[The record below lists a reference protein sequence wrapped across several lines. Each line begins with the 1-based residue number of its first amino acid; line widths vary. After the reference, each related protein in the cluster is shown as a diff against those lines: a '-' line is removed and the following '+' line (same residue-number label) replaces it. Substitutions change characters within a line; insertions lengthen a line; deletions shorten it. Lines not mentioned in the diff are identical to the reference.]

1 MSNINND
8 PTFGLTGHSTM
19 GKSIGLITA
28 EDIKGSEW
36 RRVIHASTILG
47 TLNKGKRKKERII
60 NWKGSEMR
68 DYPIRMGELS
78 TEAGAYAN
86 ANSVIDILNNVEP
99 YKRVRVSFKEICY
112 GDQIIK
118 LKSPIKIEAM
128 SSDAGFSLYYKPLDI
143 LVSAPTLDECEE
155 DLQEE
160 LDVLYEEYAKEADE
174 NLTESARKLKSELLS
189 LENGD

>member
-1 MSNINND
+1 MSNINNE
-8 PTFGLTGHSTM
+8 PIFGFIGHSTM
-19 GKSIGLITA
+19 GRSIGLITA
-28 EDIKGSEW
+28 EDIKGSE
-36 RRVIHASTILG
+36 
-47 TLNKGKRKKERII
+47 I

-78 TEAGAYAN
+78 TKEIERATKGISTEAGAYAN
-86 ANSVIDILNNVEP
+86 ANSVIDIPNNVEP

-189 LENGD
+189 LANGYQ